1 MSIHRYVLLRALQAI
16 PVLAGVVVIN
26 FVLIHAAPGDP
37 TYYIIGEADVSQDF
51 VDRLRAD
58 MGLDQPTWVQ
68 LWRYFRKIASGDLG
82 YSLVSSA
89 SVLSLILDRLPAT
102 LLLMGTQYVLSAL
115 LGIGLGLVSAYKPN
129 SPLDISVT
137 VFSLVGYAM
146 PLFWL
151 GQMLVLTLAFHLG
164 WFPIHGMYDLR
175 QGYTGLAHAL
185 DVAHHLV
192 LPTLTLSLFNMA
204 LIVRL
209 TRSSM
214 LQVLGQEY
222 IMVARS
228 KGVAER
234 HVLVRHGLRNA
245 LLPVVTV
252 MGMHFRTL
260 IAGAVLTETVF
271 AWPGIGRLTYDA
283 IFARDY
289 PLLMGVFVFTCVMVI
304 VGNLLTDVVYSYLD
318 PRIRYR

>member
-16 PVLAGVVVIN
+16 PVLVGVIVIN

-37 TYYIIGEADVSQDF
+37 THYLIGEADVSQAF
-51 VDRLRAD
+51 IDRLRAE
-58 MGLDQPTWVQ
+58 MGLDQPIYVQ
-68 LWRYFRKIASGDLG
+68 LWRYFLKIVSADLG

-102 LLLMGTQYVLSAL
+102 LLLMGTQFVFAAL
-115 LGIGLGLVSAYKPN
+115 VGICLGLISASKPN
-129 SPLDISVT
+129 STLDISVT

-192 LPTLTLSLFNMA
+192 LPALTLGLFNMA

-214 LQVLGQEY
+214 LQILGQEY

-228 KGVAER
+228 KGLAEGY
-234 HVLVRHGLRNA
+234 VLIRHGLPNA

-304 VGNLLTDVVYSYLD
+304 VGNLLTDIVYSYLD